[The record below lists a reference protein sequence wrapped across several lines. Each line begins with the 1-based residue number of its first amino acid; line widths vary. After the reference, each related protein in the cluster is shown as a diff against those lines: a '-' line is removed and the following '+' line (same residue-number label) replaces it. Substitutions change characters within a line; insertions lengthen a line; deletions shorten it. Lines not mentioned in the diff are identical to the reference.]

1 MPAATCSFA
10 AQCCAGA
17 RKSYH
22 SGLGHCAW
30 LYRFAAAV
38 EHGWC
43 TPHHTRPP
51 AHPCDPGVVI
61 LALTLSTGAS
71 IGARAR
77 YEYVLK
83 LNPKS
88 ILYAITRA
96 TCLVHQSLP
105 FCYSA
110 ACAGSQFLQRMV
122 VSACG
127 IVADTGPFP
136 GFNSD
141 LVQSISNEN
150 GFKGVAVQL
159 FKLLGMA
166 AGQEEGLKRGAI
178 KAAGQLC
185 DFASPRRAE
194 CLEGMSAIAAGE
206 SFAKAVAAGAC
217 AAAARLQGAVVGPV
231 EGALDLVLTLVE
243 AAAQQ
248 GRRPAPK
255 DEDSV
260 VYVAGHNSW
269 LPCSSWVLG
278 AARDIVLE

>member
-1 MPAATCSFA
+1 MLG
-10 AQCCAGA
+10 CC
-17 RKSYH
+17 
-22 SGLGHCAW
+22 
-30 LYRFAAAV
+30 FAAAV
-38 EHGWC
+38 DYGWC
-43 TPHHTRPP
+43 VHATALSDSGVDVVNWGCRRSTHTFSRS
-51 AHPCDPGVVI
+51 AEIKSQD
-61 LALTLSTGAS
+61 LWQRSLSCRMTSAS
-71 IGARAR
+71 CIPTMLSGRLGQPS
-77 YEYVLK
+77 VPL
-83 LNPKS
+83 
-88 ILYAITRA
+88 
-96 TCLVHQSLP
+96 
-105 FCYSA
+105 
-110 ACAGSQFLQRMV
+110 RMI
-122 VSACG
+122 VSFCG
-127 IVADTGPFP
+127 IVADPPVP
-136 GFNSD
+136 GFD
-141 LVQSISNEN
+141 LSVIQRISNEN
-150 GFKGVAVQL
+150 GFRGVAVQL

-278 AARDIVLE
+278 AARDIVLESHVWIIIMVRSTMPTSIASLWRPLCPGAPAWIICSRA